1 MFKKIIITFILI
13 VNIALLNTITYWAD
27 TPYKD
32 KMNSANAALQ
42 EAKKSNSSPEIIK
55 TLEENAKNAKEEY
68 GNSAEAAWDV
78 TTTWFTIFV
87 DDISPGMWPVWWTT
101 KENVNFVLWTII
113 QNLMIAL
120 WSLALL
126 IMTIWAGYILL
137 HHGQDELLSKWKAIF
152 MSWVYAMVVA
162 LSSYYLI
169 SIVRYILYFGNN

>member
-1 MFKKIIITFILI
+1 MSIFLLLVFITWVSSVFA
-13 VNIALLNTITYWAD
+13 VGEKEAYNKVLNDKNSTKEQIQAA
-27 TPYKD
+27 KD
-32 KMNSANAALQ
+32 AYS
-42 EAKKSNSSPEIIK
+42 
-55 TLEENAKNAKEEY
+55 
-68 GNSAEAAWDV
+68 NSAEAAWDV